1 MAKVMRLSGPTGK
14 DELGL
19 KGASL
24 DLLMHLSPKP
34 ESACLTALGFLPTPL
49 TLYGE
54 GGVPIP
60 HHLFLEKVNLELQL
74 TVSHI

>member
-54 GGVPIP
+54 GGCLSPTT
-60 HHLFLEKVNLELQL
+60 FFWKKL
-74 TVSHI
+74 T